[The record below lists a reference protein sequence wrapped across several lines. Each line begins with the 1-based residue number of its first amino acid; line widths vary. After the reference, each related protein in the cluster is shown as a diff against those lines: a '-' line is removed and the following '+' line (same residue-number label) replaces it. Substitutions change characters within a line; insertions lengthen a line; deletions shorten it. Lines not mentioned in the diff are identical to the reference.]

1 MFELQNFCFSYPGRE
16 VLFDDLSLSLP
27 RSQNCLLQGENG
39 CGKSTLLKIL
49 CGKLQPLCGKVKRPA
64 RYFYLPQEV
73 ESRIL
78 GINLSQDLQL
88 WEMAGLDLTALK
100 SHPLV
105 KNFPAEYWELPLRE
119 LSQGSKQ
126 AYLLSI
132 ALCHKTHYLLLD
144 EPYPALDK
152 ERIQILS
159 GELSQRRGLLM
170 VSHFRPELSFDFVLH
185 LQKGRV
191 Q

>member
-88 WEMAGLDLTALK
+88 WQMAGLDLDMLK

-105 KNFPAEYWELPLRE
+105 ANFPKVYWELPLRE

-126 AYLLSI
+126 AYMLSI
-132 ALCHKTHYLLLD
+132 ALCHADHYLLLD

-152 ERIQILS
+152 ERRHTLTK
-159 GELSQRRGLLM
+159 ELSKKRGMLM
-170 VSHFRPELSFDFVLH
+170 VSHYRPELSFDSILH
-185 LQKGRV
+185 LQEGKLL
-191 Q
+191 

>member
-1 MFELQNFCFSYPGRE
+1 MFELHKLNFSYPRRQP
-16 VLFDDLSLSLP
+16 LFEQLSLSLP
-27 RSQNCLLQGENG
+27 EQENILLQGENG
-39 CGKSTLLKIL
+39 CGKSTLLKLIS
-49 CGKLQPLCGKVKRPA
+49 GKLQPLNGEIKRPEA
-64 RYFYLPQEV
+64 YFYLPQEV
-73 ESRIL
+73 ENRIL

-88 WEMAGLDLTALK
+88 WEMAGLDLAKLK

-105 KNFPAEYWELPLRE
+105 ANFPAEYWELPLRE

-132 ALCHKTHYLLLD
+132 AFCHTRHYLLLD

-152 ERIQILS
+152 ERRQILTE
-159 GELSQRRGLLM
+159 ELSQRRGMLV
-170 VSHFRPELSFDFVLH
+170 VSHFKPELSFDRILT
-185 LQKGRV
+185 LQKGNL

>member
-1 MFELQNFCFSYPGRE
+1 MFELQKLSFSYPGRKT
-16 VLFDDLSLSLP
+16 LFDQLSLSLP
-27 RSQNCLLQGENG
+27 EQENILLQGENG
-39 CGKSTLLKIL
+39 CGKSTLLKLI
-49 CGKLQPLCGKVKRPA
+49 CGKLQSSAGEIKRPEA
-64 RYFYLPQEV
+64 YFYLPQEV

-88 WEMAGLDLTALK
+88 WELAGLDLPLLK

-105 KNFPAEYWELPLRE
+105 ANFPAEYWDLPLRE

-132 ALCHKTHYLLLD
+132 AFCHRHHYLLLD

-152 ERIQILS
+152 ERRQILTQ
-159 GELSQRRGLLM
+159 ELSKRQGMLV
-170 VSHFRPELSFDFVLH
+170 VSHFKPELSFDKILT
-185 LQKGRV
+185 LQQGRL